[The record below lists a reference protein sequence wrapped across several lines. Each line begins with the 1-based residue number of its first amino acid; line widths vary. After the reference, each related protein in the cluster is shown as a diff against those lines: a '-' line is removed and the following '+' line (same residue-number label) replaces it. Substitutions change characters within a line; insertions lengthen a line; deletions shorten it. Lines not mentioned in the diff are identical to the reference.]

1 MSEPP
6 PPRSDD
12 AMIARVLAA
21 LGAPDIGLDQVHV
34 EYIEDTLVLRGRAP
48 SAEARDRAGA
58 LAQEV
63 SGAAGVENRIR
74 TG

>member
-1 MSEPP
+1 MTDT

-21 LGAPDIGLDQVHV
+21 LGAPEIGLAELQV

-48 SAEARDRAGA
+48 SAEKRDEAGA
-58 LAQEV
+58 LAQAV